1 MSSGL
6 MKGKVAVILGASAAG
21 GIGWVT
27 AETMAREGA
36 KVVVAA
42 RSQDKLDQ
50 LAKKIGGI
58 AIRCDATKR
67 ADIVGLADRVI
78 QQFGKIDAAVYT
90 PSGVWFSP
98 ITATAEQDL
107 RDAVELHFFGAFFFT
122 QEMARAIRENGTI
135 VHMSSITATSPIT
148 GIGAYSCAKGATMV
162 LTRYAAAEL
171 AERKIRVHCMFP
183 GITRTPMVGA
193 LGIDKVRKAHEREI
207 PLGRVGE
214 ACDIAEVITFL
225 SSDRAAYMTG
235 TYQPVDG
242 GNHLTRLPR
251 ADEMPTLEE
260 MQTAM
265 AGSTSGRAAGS
276 KA

>member
-1 MSSGL
+1 MSNGI
-6 MKGKVAVILGASAAG
+6 MKGKLAVVLGASAAG

-36 KVVVAA
+36 TVVVAA
-42 RSQDKLDQ
+42 RSKDKLDR
-50 LAKKIGGI
+50 LADKIGGV
-58 AIRCDATKR
+58 AIRCDATKHG
-67 ADIVGLADRVI
+67 DIVGLADQVI
-78 QQFGKIDAAVYT
+78 KRFGKIDAAVYT

-98 ITATAEQDL
+98 IVGTTEQDL
-107 RDAVELHFFGAFFFT
+107 RDAMELHFFGAFFFT

-148 GIGAYSCAKGATMV
+148 GIAAYSCGKGATMV

-171 AERKIRVHCMFP
+171 AEHRIRTHCVFP
-183 GITRTPMVGA
+183 GITHTPMVGA
-193 LGIDKVRKAHEREI
+193 LRIDKVRQAHEREI

-214 ACDIAEVITFL
+214 ASDIAEVITFL
-225 SSDRAAYMTG
+225 CSDRAAYMTG
-235 TYQPVDG
+235 TFQPVDG

-260 MQTAM
+260 MQAAM
-265 AGSTSGRAAGS
+265 AGSTSGQAVNSGA
-276 KA
+276 